1 MMVSDSIG
9 DFLNRIRNA
18 QKARFDKVDIPAS
31 RMKANLCRIL
41 KEEGYIKN
49 YKFIRDDKQGILR
62 IHIKYG
68 ERREGALLGAKRI
81 SRPGRRTYV
90 GHEDIP
96 RVLNGMGISIVSTSK
111 GVMTDRQA
119 RKEGVGGELLCAVW

>member
-1 MMVSDSIG
+1 MVSDSIG

-31 RMKANLCRIL
+31 RIKANLARIL

-62 IHIKYG
+62 IHLKYG
-68 ERREGALLGAKRI
+68 DSRNGALAGARRI
-81 SRPGRRTYV
+81 SRPGRRLYV

-96 RVLNGMGISIVSTSK
+96 RIMNGMGVAIVSTSR

-119 RKEGVGGELLCAVW
+119 RKERVGGEVLCALW

>member
-18 QKARFDKVDIPAS
+18 QKARFDKLDIPAS

-81 SRPGRRTYV
+81 SRPGRRSYV

-96 RVLNGMGISIVSTSK
+96 RVMNGMGISIVSTSK

>member
-9 DFLNRIRNA
+9 DFLNRIRNG

-41 KEEGYIKN
+41 KDEGYIKN
-49 YKFIRDDKQGILR
+49 YKFIRDDKQGTLR
-62 IHIKYG
+62 VHLKYG
-68 ERREGALLGAKRI
+68 EGREGALTGARRI
-81 SRPGRRTYV
+81 SRPGRRFYV

-96 RVLNGMGISIVSTSK
+96 KVLNGMGVSIVSTSK

-119 RKEGVGGELLCAVW
+119 RKEGIGGEVLCAIW

>member
-1 MMVSDSIG
+1 MVSDPIG
-9 DFLNRIRNA
+9 DFINRIRNA
-18 QKARFDKVDIPAS
+18 QKARFDRVDIPAS
-31 RMKANLCRIL
+31 RMKANLARIL

-62 IHIKYG
+62 VHLKYG
-68 ERREGALLGAKRI
+68 ESRDGAVTGAKRI
-81 SRPGRRTYV
+81 SKPGRRVYV

-96 RVLNGMGISIVSTSK
+96 RVLNGMGISIVSTSR

-119 RKEGVGGELLCAVW
+119 RKERVGGEVLCAVW

>member
-1 MMVSDSIG
+1 MNVTDSIG

-31 RMKANLCRIL
+31 RVKASLCRIL
-41 KEEGYIKN
+41 KDEGYIKN

-68 ERREGALLGAKRI
+68 DAREGALTGARRI
-81 SRPGRRTYV
+81 SRPGRRIYV
-90 GHEDIP
+90 GHDDIP
-96 RVLNGMGISIVSTSK
+96 RIMNGMGIAIVSTSR
-111 GVMTDRQA
+111 GIMTDRQA
-119 RKEGVGGELLCAVW
+119 RKEGVGGEVLCSVW

>member
-1 MMVSDSIG
+1 MVSDPIG

-31 RMKANLCRIL
+31 RIKANLARIL

-62 IHIKYG
+62 VHLKYG
-68 ERREGALLGAKRI
+68 ESREGALAGAKRV
-81 SRPGRRTYV
+81 SRPGRRVYV
-90 GHEDIP
+90 GHEEIP
-96 RVLNGMGISIVSTSK
+96 RILNGMGVSIVSTSR

-119 RKEGVGGELLCAVW
+119 RKERVGGEVLCSLW

>member
-1 MMVSDSIG
+1 MVSDPIG

-31 RMKANLCRIL
+31 RAKANLARIL

-49 YKFIRDDKQGILR
+49 YKFIRDDKQGVLR
-62 IHIKYG
+62 VHLKYG
-68 ERREGALLGAKRI
+68 EGREGAVTGAKRI
-81 SRPGRRTYV
+81 SKPGRRMYV
-90 GHEDIP
+90 GHEEIP
-96 RVLNGMGISIVSTSK
+96 RILNGMGISIVSTSR

-119 RKEGVGGELLCAVW
+119 RKERIGGEVLCAVW

>member
-1 MMVSDSIG
+1 MVSDPIG

-31 RMKANLCRIL
+31 RIKANLARIL

-62 IHIKYG
+62 VHLKYG
-68 ERREGALLGAKRI
+68 ESRDGAVTGAKRI
-81 SRPGRRTYV
+81 SKPGCRAYV
-90 GHEDIP
+90 GHEKIP
-96 RVLNGMGISIVSTSK
+96 RILNGMGISIISTSS
-111 GVMTDRQA
+111 GIMTDRQA
-119 RKEGVGGELLCAVW
+119 RKERVGGEVLCAIW

>member
-1 MMVSDSIG
+1 MMVSDPIG
-9 DFLNRIRNA
+9 DFINRIRNA

-41 KEEGYIKN
+41 KEEGFIKN

-62 IHIKYG
+62 INIKYG
-68 ERREGALLGAKRI
+68 ESREGALAGAKRI
-81 SRPGRRTYV
+81 SKSGRRVYV
-90 GHEDIP
+90 GHLEIP
-96 RVLNGMGISIVSTSK
+96 RVMNGMGISILSTSR

-119 RKEGVGGELLCAVW
+119 RKEGVGGEVL

>member
-1 MMVSDSIG
+1 MVSDPIG
-9 DFLNRIRNA
+9 DFLNRIRNG

-31 RMKANLCRIL
+31 RIKANLSRIL

-62 IHIKYG
+62 VHLKYG
-68 ERREGALLGAKRI
+68 ESREGALVGAKRI
-81 SRPGRRTYV
+81 SRPGRRVYV
-90 GHEDIP
+90 GHEEIP
-96 RVLNGMGISIVSTSK
+96 RIMNGMGVSIVSTSR

-119 RKEGVGGELLCAVW
+119 RKERVGGEVLCSLW